1 MCRSA
6 HERRK
11 GKIKTYEVTF
21 VVDGYIQLRAEAE
34 DEEDAEEVASLELG
48 KALESAKG
56 FSKYELDYPDG
67 PFVETLNIDWKEPP
81 KSVEVK
87 EE

>member
-1 MCRSA
+1 M
-6 HERRK
+6 
-11 GKIKTYEVTF
+11 KTYEVTF
-21 VVDGYIQLRAEAE
+21 IIDGYIQLRVEAE

-48 KALESAKG
+48 KALERTRG
-56 FSKYELDYPDG
+56 FWKYELNYPDG
-67 PFVETLNIDWKEPP
+67 PFVETLNIDWMEPP

>member
-1 MCRSA
+1 M
-6 HERRK
+6 
-11 GKIKTYEVTF
+11 KTYEVTF
-21 VVDGYIQLRAEAE
+21 IIDGYIQLRVEAE
-34 DEEDAEEVASLELG
+34 DEEDAEEVAGLELG

-56 FSKYELDYPDG
+56 FWKYELDYPDG
-67 PFVETLNIDWKEPP
+67 PFVETLNIDWMEPP